1 MIRSPV
7 RPHVRRLP
15 ADLTVVLALTVL
27 TNVVVF
33 APVIRE
39 TPLRVAFGLVFILVA
54 PGYALVALVFP
65 ERGPVDRFDDVNGEM
80 RSPTT
85 ILERPRSWWG
95 TIDGPERI
103 AFSIASSA
111 VIAPVVGFIV
121 VTVQGSFQFGPT
133 FVAVS
138 AVTVAL
144 TVGAIWRRLA
154 LSPDD
159 RFRVPYGEWT
169 DTLRAAVFDPNSR
182 GSAILNVA
190 LVCTILLVI
199 ASVGYAATAL
209 PQDDEYSTIYVLS
222 EGDADSVLEIP
233 PGESREVVVGVD
245 NRERRATTYTVVVVE
260 QEMDVS
266 ENETRVVD
274 QRELDRFESTTDH
287 GETWRLAHD
296 IEPTADGEV
305 RIVWLLYVDGD
316 APEEPS
322 IESAAYRVH
331 LWVEE
336 GDS

>member
-1 MIRSPV
+1 MIRSLV
-7 RPHVRRLP
+7 RPQVRRLP
-15 ADLTVVLALTVL
+15 ADLTVVLALTAL

-39 TPLRVAFGLVFILVA
+39 TPLRVLFGLVFVLIA
-54 PGYALVALVFP
+54 PGYALVSLVFP
-65 ERGPVDRFDDVNGEM
+65 ERGPVDRFDDPNGGVQ
-80 RSPTT
+80 SPTT

-111 VIAPVVGFIV
+111 IIVPTIGFILI
-121 VTVQGSFQFGPT
+121 TAQGTFQFGPT

-144 TVGAIWRRLA
+144 TVGAFWRRIA
-154 LSPDD
+154 LPPAD

-169 DTLRAAVFDPNSR
+169 DTLRASVFDPDSR
-182 GSAILNVA
+182 DSAALNVA

-222 EGDADSVLEIP
+222 EDDADPVLAIP
-233 PGESREVVVGVD
+233 PGESQEVVVGVD
-245 NRERRATTYTVVVVE
+245 NHEGRTTTYTVVVVE

-274 QRELDRFESTTDH
+274 QRELERFEATTDH
-287 GETWRLAHD
+287 GETWRLAHEL
-296 IEPTADGEV
+296 EPTTDGEV
-305 RIVWLLYVDGD
+305 RIIWLLYIDNVP
-316 APEEPS
+316 AEPS
-322 IESAAYRVH
+322 IESAPYRVH
-331 LWVEE
+331 LWVEAGE
-336 GDS
+336 S

>member
-1 MIRSPV
+1 MIRSLV

-15 ADLTVVLALTVL
+15 ADLTGVLALTAL

-39 TPLRVAFGLVFILVA
+39 TPLRVPFGLVFVLIA

-65 ERGPVDRFDDVNGEM
+65 ERGPVDRFDDANGGVQ
-80 RSPTT
+80 SPTT

-111 VIAPVVGFIV
+111 IIVPMIGFILI
-121 VTVQGSFQFGPT
+121 TVQGTFRFGPT

-138 AVTVAL
+138 VVTVAL
-144 TVGAIWRRLA
+144 TAGAIWERLA
-154 LSPDD
+154 LSPAD
-159 RFRVPYGEWT
+159 RFRVPYDEWM
-169 DTLRAAVFDPNSR
+169 DTLRTSVFDSDSR
-182 GSAILNVA
+182 RSAILNVT
-190 LVCTILLVI
+190 LICTILLVI

-222 EGDADSVLEIP
+222 EDDADPILEIP
-233 PGESREVVVGVD
+233 PGESQEVVVGVD
-245 NRERRATTYTVVVVE
+245 NHEERTTTYTVVVVE

-274 QRELDRFESTTDH
+274 QRELERFEATVDH
-287 GETWRLAHD
+287 DETWRLAHD
-296 IEPTADGEV
+296 VEPTANGEV
-305 RIVWLLYVDGD
+305 RIVWLLYVDD
-316 APEEPS
+316 APAEPS

-336 GDS
+336 GES